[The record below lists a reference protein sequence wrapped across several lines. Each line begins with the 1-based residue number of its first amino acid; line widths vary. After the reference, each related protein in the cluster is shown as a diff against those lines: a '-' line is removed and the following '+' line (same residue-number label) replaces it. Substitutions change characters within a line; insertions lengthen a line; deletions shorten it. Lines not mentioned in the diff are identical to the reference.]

1 MILCWPVLWDN
12 PPFWVE
18 HVWEITDSLRYFWV
32 NFITHY
38 DRKIGFTC
46 FSSGNSGVIKWPPIF
61 PERSELTQIVSR
73 WQNPSAAGW
82 VRQMYE
88 MIQRKTGKKN
98 DQCSKPWLIVLYRG
112 LYSTLMGIVINQYND
127 PYEPTSTM
135 KSKRV
140 FFMDDVDVSLWQIFH
155 VVGCQLMRAI
165 FWPTIFFPSKL
176 YKGRGFSHCFF
187 KWKQECK
194 RSCLKKFIPSIHLA
208 YVWCVCFLTQVW
220 SNVYMVW
227 YQKHVFFF
235 RPCKNH
241 WCPAN
246 GTCI

>member
-12 PPFWVE
+12 QPFWVE

-61 PERSELTQIVSR
+61 PERSEFTQIVSR

-140 FFMDDVDVSLWQIFH
+140 FFMAHMMSTCHCHKSSMLSAVSSCEQSFDL
-155 VVGCQLMRAI
+155 L
-165 FWPTIFFPSKL
+165 FF
-176 YKGRGFSHCFF
+176 FF
-187 KWKQECK
+187 K
-194 RSCLKKFIPSIHLA
+194 
-208 YVWCVCFLTQVW
+208 VV
-220 SNVYMVW
+220 
-227 YQKHVFFF
+227 
-235 RPCKNH
+235 
-241 WCPAN
+241 
-246 GTCI
+246 